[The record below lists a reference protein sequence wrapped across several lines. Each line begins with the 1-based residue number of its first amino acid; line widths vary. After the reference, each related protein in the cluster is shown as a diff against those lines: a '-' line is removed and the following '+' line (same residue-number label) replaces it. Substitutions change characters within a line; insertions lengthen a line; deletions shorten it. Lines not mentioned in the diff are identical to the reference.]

1 MLLEDV
7 REQFEI
13 APRTLGLDKQS
24 SHHLVGSIVNG
35 PNQTQPRPPA
45 LEPVMWGAIDLE
57 HHSFTGSSFSTAS
70 VLDAAALLGGA
81 DPVGTQ
87 ELADLLP
94 AQLDLFLL
102 LELLGQ
108 MVIVESLVF
117 PSG

>member
-1 MLLEDV
+1 MLLKNL
-7 REQFEI
+7 REQFEV
-13 APRTLGLDKQS
+13 APGTLGWGKKS
-24 SHHLVGSIVNG
+24 SHPLARGIVDG

-57 HHSFTGSSFSTAS
+57 HQSFTGSSFSTAS
-70 VLDAAALLGGA
+70 VLDPAALLGGA

-102 LELLGQ
+102 FELLGQ